1 MSSHVL
7 EGKDVA
13 LWKGFACYLFRWE
26 IWYKLGR
33 QIECLSSYLF
43 KKIWKGNEGKKR
55 DSRIAKQTIERG
67 IHGQVKRW

>member
-1 MSSHVL
+1 
-7 EGKDVA
+7 
-13 LWKGFACYLFRWE
+13 
-26 IWYKLGR
+26 LGR

-67 IHGQVKRW
+67 IHGQVKR